1 MIDTNDLPLNVS
13 RELLQES
20 RVVSKLKRAVTKR
33 SLDMIEKLTE
43 DAAKYRTFWTQFGR
57 VLKEGVVEDPS
68 NREKIVKLL
77 RFATTKELGTA
88 EEPGLVSLADYVKR
102 MPEGQKKIYY
112 LIAGNREG
120 AVNSPYLEAL
130 KKKDVEVILLW
141 DRIDEWMMSE
151 LREFEGHGFVS
162 ATAADLE
169 LGDLADKEEE
179 KAKEEAAKEAAD
191 DVARLKKVLGDRV
204 KDVRVT
210 NRLVDSPS
218 CVVGESDQ
226 MMTPQMRRMLEAAG
240 HALPE
245 DSYTLEI
252 NPQHSLI
259 KRAFAEKDE
268 ARFASWAE
276 VIFDQAL
283 LADQGTLKDPAGFVK
298 RLNALLVG

>member
-1 MIDTNDLPLNVS
+1 
-13 RELLQES
+13 
-20 RVVSKLKRAVTKR
+20 
-33 SLDMIEKLTE
+33 
-43 DAAKYRTFWTQFGR
+43 
-57 VLKEGVVEDPS
+57 
-68 NREKIVKLL
+68 
-77 RFATTKELGTA
+77 
-88 EEPGLVSLADYVKR
+88 
-102 MPEGQKKIYY
+102 
-112 LIAGNREG
+112 
-120 AVNSPYLEAL
+120 
-130 KKKDVEVILLW
+130 
-141 DRIDEWMMSE
+141 MMSE